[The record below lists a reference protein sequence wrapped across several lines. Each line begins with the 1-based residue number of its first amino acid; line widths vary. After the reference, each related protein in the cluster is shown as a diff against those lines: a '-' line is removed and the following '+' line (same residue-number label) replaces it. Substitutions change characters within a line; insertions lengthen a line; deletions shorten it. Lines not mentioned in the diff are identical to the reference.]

1 MKIFNDF
8 LNENIDNIKHFQYDV
23 DSLDI
28 DDVKETL
35 SELSLNK
42 NINYNIN
49 IIKGVKNSTI
59 LIKFKGKI
67 NDINFIIDAIKNKY

>member
-1 MKIFNDF
+1 MKFFNDF
-8 LNENIDNIKHFQYDV
+8 LNENIDNIKHFQYDI
-23 DSLDI
+23 DLLDI
-28 DDVKETL
+28 DDFKETL

-42 NINYNIN
+42 DINYKIN
-49 IIKGVKNSTI
+49 IINGVKNSTI